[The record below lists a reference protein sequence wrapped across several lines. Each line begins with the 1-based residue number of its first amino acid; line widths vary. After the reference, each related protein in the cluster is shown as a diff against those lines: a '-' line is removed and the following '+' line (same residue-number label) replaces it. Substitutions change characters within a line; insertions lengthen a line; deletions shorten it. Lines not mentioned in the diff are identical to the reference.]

1 MIRNLGLIRPNLRN
15 EPKTASDLDYQ
26 IGEAQMQLLADKTFR
41 VEGKDYIFPSAHQ
54 IQALLWGY
62 QRYKTN
68 VPNEGSFQQ
77 SALKSKTEVNEMKAM
92 MQNGQWQM
100 DTPLKDYFIY
110 SPTFTNQ
117 TGTNTTG
124 NISVLQVKQR

>member
-1 MIRNLGLIRPNLRN
+1 
-15 EPKTASDLDYQ
+15 
-26 IGEAQMQLLADKTFR
+26 
-41 VEGKDYIFPSAHQ
+41 
-54 IQALLWGY
+54 
-62 QRYKTN
+62 
-68 VPNEGSFQQ
+68 
-77 SALKSKTEVNEMKAM
+77 MKAM

-124 NISVLQVKQR
+124 NISVLQEAALNAAPFYI